1 MKIFQDIKSLN
12 SIIKI
17 TKPQKVL
24 LVTGA
29 NSFECLK
36 AKKYIEIVLK
46 NENVLRYKVIHPN
59 PELREVKKAIKIFNR
74 FNPCLIIAIG
84 GGSVIDTAK
93 LMFSLPAKNKIA
105 NLAIYDPSLLEKTRP
120 YFVVIPTTSGSGSEA
135 TSFAVLYKGNQ
146 KFSIQSKLFLPDFV
160 ILDFRL
166 TTTMPP
172 VLTAVTGLDALCQS
186 IESLWAIGATKSSKN
201 YAQKSLNII
210 LKSFP
215 EVVFNPTNKLRSEM
229 LKASFYAGKAINISK
244 TTAPHAISYA
254 LTIKYGIPHGH
265 AVALTIG
272 KVTSINLKEDS
283 KKQLK
288 KYLLNKFNL
297 KKESDFIEYFEVLL
311 EKLKLESRIQY
322 LYNYKKSDIKY
333 LVSKVNLERLNNN
346 PSKITE
352 SMLHEILS

>member
-1 MKIFQDIKSLN
+1 
-12 SIIKI
+12 
-17 TKPQKVL
+17 
-24 LVTGA
+24 
-29 NSFECLK
+29 
-36 AKKYIEIVLK
+36 
-46 NENVLRYKVIHPN
+46 
-59 PELREVKKAIKIFNR
+59 
-74 FNPCLIIAIG
+74 
-84 GGSVIDTAK
+84 
-93 LMFSLPAKNKIA
+93 
-105 NLAIYDPSLLEKTRP
+105 
-120 YFVVIPTTSGSGSEA
+120 
-135 TSFAVLYKGNQ
+135 
-146 KFSIQSKLFLPDFV
+146 
-160 ILDFRL
+160 
-166 TTTMPP
+166 
-172 VLTAVTGLDALCQS
+172 
-186 IESLWAIGATKSSKN
+186 
-201 YAQKSLNII
+201 
-210 LKSFP
+210 
-215 EVVFNPTNKLRSEM
+215 M